1 MTHGTLGAPG
11 RRAHSHR
18 QLKELRFRET
28 LGKTVR
34 AVIEERRLD
43 AAKAMLQETDRRL
56 SLVADLCGFPSLEH
70 LSHLFTARFG
80 QSMTEYR
87 AAQRAGSDKNAK

>member
-1 MTHGTLGAPG
+1 M
-11 RRAHSHR
+11 
-18 QLKELRFRET
+18 
-28 LGKTVR
+28 R

-43 AAKAMLQETDRRL
+43 AAKSMLQETDRRL
-56 SLVADLCGFPSLEH
+56 SLVANLCGFPSLEH

-87 AAQRAGSDKNAK
+87 AA